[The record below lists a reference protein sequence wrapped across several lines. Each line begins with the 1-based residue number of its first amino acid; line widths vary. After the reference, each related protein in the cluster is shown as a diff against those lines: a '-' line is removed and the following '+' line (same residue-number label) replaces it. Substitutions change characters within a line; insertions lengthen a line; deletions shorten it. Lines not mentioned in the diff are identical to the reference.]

1 MDLEKHIT
9 DRFNV
14 QTVLGKGAYG
24 IVWKCEDRENGN
36 AVVALKKIFSA
47 FQNATDAQR
56 TFREIIFLQALS
68 DHDNIVTLL
77 DVINAHND
85 KDIYLVFEFM
95 ETDLHTV
102 IRANILEDVHKRFIV
117 YQLLKALKYM
127 HSAFIIH
134 RDLKPSNLLL
144 NSECLVKVADFGLAR
159 SVKIKEDDTTPILTD
174 YVATRWYRAPEILL
188 GSTDYTAAVDVW
200 SVGCIIGELYLGKA
214 IFPGLSTINQLSRIM
229 EYTGRPSSEDI
240 EVIKSSFASTMLA
253 TMPETEQRE
262 WEAIFPTGAPSDCI
276 DILCKSLE
284 FSPNKRINILA
295 SLEHPYVAQ
304 FHEEGAEDE
313 IVCTNEVIIPI
324 NDNKKLNVQ
333 AYINEIYTNII
344 HVKQEES
351 KERRKEKKQKKE
363 KKEKPAKRKS
373 EKEASKKEK
382 EKLKTSQL
390 TKASKETG
398 KVEKKEKKEKK

>member
-1 MDLEKHIT
+1 MTDENMEIEKHIT

-14 QTVLGKGAYG
+14 QQVLGKGAYG
-24 IVWKCEDRENGN
+24 IVWKCEDKENGN
-36 AVVALKKIFSA
+36 QVIALKKIFSA

-102 IRANILEDVHKRFIV
+102 IRANILEDVHKRFVV

-159 SVKIKEDDTTPILTD
+159 SIKIKEDDTTPILTD

-188 GSTDYTAAVDVW
+188 GSTDYTASVDVW

-214 IFPGLSTINQLSRIM
+214 IFPGLSTINQLTRIM
-229 EYTGRPSSEDI
+229 EYTGRPSTEDV
-240 EVIKSSFASTMLA
+240 EVIKSSFAPTMLE
-253 TMPETEQRE
+253 TMSETEVRS
-262 WEAIFPTGAPSDCI
+262 WEDMFPLGAPDDCL
-276 DILCKSLE
+276 DLLSKSLA
-284 FSPNKRINILA
+284 FNPNKRIDILG
-295 SLEHPYVAQ
+295 SLAHPYVAQ
-304 FHEEGAEDE
+304 FHDEGIEDE
-313 IVCTNEVIIPI
+313 IVCTNEVVIPI

-351 KERRKEKKQKKE
+351 KERRKGKKDKEKASKKKDKKE
-363 KKEKPAKRKS
+363 KISTSKLKKS
-373 EKEASKKEK
+373 EQEDKKKKVDKTSKK
-382 EKLKTSQL
+382 
-390 TKASKETG
+390 
-398 KVEKKEKKEKK
+398 